1 MKPRRPV
8 VEILDP
14 FVVESLR
21 KKTPAE
27 RLAMAFG
34 MWDFAMGM
42 MQANLRREYPEWTTE
57 ELQREIRR
65 RVRGRTDP

>member
-34 MWDFAMGM
+34 MWDFAMGDDAS
-42 MQANLRREYPEWTTE
+42 QPAT
-57 ELQREIRR
+57 
-65 RVRGRTDP
+65 RVSRMDD